1 LFFRSEF
8 RDTYATCE
16 YDSHLSVLPSKV
28 IPHLDPTDI
37 DLKASYDCC
46 MSLFEVHARSFHFAS
61 RYLDEKDRRAFAAL
75 YAFCRLADDFADEID
90 IPPEAI
96 EEELD
101 ALKDIVARMGQGEIF
116 DHPVLH
122 AFGDTMIKYNIP
134 VQYLNELI
142 EGVRMDI
149 NLTEIQTVEELE
161 KYCYHV
167 ASTVG
172 VMLCYIMGATNPKT
186 IERAIDLGQALQIT
200 NILRDIDEDL
210 QNGRIYLPVETRQQF
225 KVTRDAFEMRKVGL
239 NFKWLIKHYMAVAD
253 SYYAKAEIGIQ
264 DLPPAAA
271 FTVKVASRVYSEIMN
286 EIKKMDYD
294 VFRKRAIVPSWKKL
308 WIAYKL
314 RREYYREKKAYEESK
329 DQRGIEETVVN

>member
-1 LFFRSEF
+1 MFFKSEF
-8 RDTYATCE
+8 TDTYATCE

-37 DLKASYDCC
+37 DLEASYNCC
-46 MSLFEVHARSFHFAS
+46 MSLFKVHARSFYFAS
-61 RYLDEKDRRAFAAL
+61 RYLDEKDRQSFAAL

-90 IPPEAI
+90 IPAETI

-101 ALKDIVARMGQGEIF
+101 ALKDIVERMNQGEIF
-116 DHPVLH
+116 DHPVLR
-122 AFGDTMIKYNIP
+122 AFEDTMRKYKIP
-134 VQYLNELI
+134 LKYLNELI
-142 EGVRMDI
+142 EGVRLDI
-149 NLTEIQTVEELE
+149 NLKEIKTVQELE

-172 VMLCYIMGATNPKT
+172 VMLCYVMGATDAKT

-200 NILRDIDEDL
+200 NILRDIDEDFK
-210 QNGRIYLPVETRQQF
+210 NGRIYIPLETRQQF
-225 KVTRDAFEMRKVGL
+225 RVTRDDFEKDEVSP
-239 NFKWLIKHYMAVAD
+239 NFKWLIKHMIALAD

-271 FTVKVASRVYSEIMN
+271 FTVKVASRVYAEIMN
-286 EIKKMDYD
+286 EIKKMDYQ
-294 VFRKRAIVPSWKKL
+294 VFKQRAIVPKWKKL

-314 RREYYREKKAYEESK
+314 RREYYREKKAYEAFREK
-329 DQRGIEETVVN
+329 KTIEKSVTT

>member
-1 LFFRSEF
+1 MFFRSEY
-8 RDTYATCE
+8 RDTYAKCE

-37 DLKASYDCC
+37 DLEASYDCC
-46 MSLFEVHARSFHFAS
+46 MNLFEVHARSFHFAS

-96 EEELD
+96 EDELD
-101 ALKDIVARMGQGEIF
+101 ALKDIVARMEEGEIF
-116 DHPVLH
+116 DHPVLR
-122 AFGDTMIKYNIP
+122 AFGDTMVRYNIP
-134 VQYLNELI
+134 VKYLNELI

-149 NLTEIQTVEELE
+149 NLKEIQTVEELE
-161 KYCYHV
+161 KYCYNV

-172 VMLCYIMGATNPKT
+172 VMLCYIMGAIDSRT

-200 NILRDIDEDL
+200 NILRDIDEDF
-210 QNGRIYLPVETRQQF
+210 QNGRIYLPLETRQQF
-225 KVTRDAFEMRKVGL
+225 RVNRDAFEKKKINP
-239 NFKWLIKHYMAVAD
+239 NFKWLIKHHIAIAE
-253 SYYAKAEIGIQ
+253 SYYSKAEIGIQ

-286 EIKKMDYD
+286 EIKKMNYD
-294 VFRKRAIVPSWKKL
+294 IFKKRAIVPKWKKL

-314 RREYYREKKAYEESK
+314 RREYYREKKAYEASK
-329 DQRGIEETVVN
+329 NSKVLEQSIVT